1 MTATNAVTG
10 TIRATDAADA
20 ADAADAKDISDS
32 PIATPDPKSS
42 NAAPRTLYRKLVDSH
57 TVATLDAQNVLLFCD
72 LHLMN
77 EYTSPQA
84 FTGLREHGRGVPMPG
99 QQVAVVSHIIPTHAV
114 PSALRVIA
122 DPPSALQASNLKA
135 NCDRHGIRLF
145 DTTDALQGIEHVVA
159 PEHGMIRPGM
169 VVICGD
175 SHTTPY
181 GALGALGFG
190 IGTTEVEHVLAT
202 QTLVYR
208 VARDMRIR
216 VDGPLRAGTTA
227 KDLVLAII
235 GRIGAQGARGYVV
248 EFCGTTID
256 ALSVEARFTLCNM
269 AVEAGARGA
278 LIAPDATA
286 INYVLAR
293 CPDLAGE
300 WREPAL
306 AHWRTLRSDPGARFD
321 AEHCFDAADIAPQ
334 VTWGTSP
341 DQVAPIDGHAPDPAR
356 MAAGPARDSA
366 ERALRYTRLD
376 AGSALAGTPIQHVF
390 IGSCTNGRIED
401 LRAAAAVLRGRRVAP
416 GVRAMV
422 VPGSGAVRA
431 MAEAEGLDRVFLDAG
446 IEWRQPGC
454 SMCLAMNDDVLAD
467 GIRCAS
473 TTNRNFEGRQGR
485 GAITHL
491 MSPAM
496 AAAAAVTGRL
506 TDVRRLP
513 PVLGKESPR

>member
-1 MTATNAVTG
+1 MTATLTDVAMPANAG
-10 TIRATDAADA
+10 TPAG
-20 ADAADAKDISDS
+20 
-32 PIATPDPKSS
+32 
-42 NAAPRTLYRKLVDSH
+42 AAPRTLYRKLVDSH

-84 FTGLREHGRGVPMPG
+84 FAGLHEQGRGVPMPG
-99 QQVAVVSHIIPTHAV
+99 QNVAVVSHIIPTHPVA
-114 PSALRVIA
+114 PKLRVIA
-122 DPPSALQASNLKA
+122 DPPSALQATHLKA

-175 SHTTPY
+175 SHTTTY

-208 VARDMRIR
+208 VAKDMRIR
-216 VDGPLRAGTTA
+216 VDGALPVGTTS
-227 KDLVLAII
+227 KDLILAII

-248 EFCGTTID
+248 EFCGEAIT

-286 INYVLAR
+286 IDYVLAR
-293 CPDLAGE
+293 CPDLAGD
-300 WREPAL
+300 WRAPAL
-306 AHWRTLRSDPGARFD
+306 AHWATLHSDAGAAFDIEHRFD
-321 AEHCFDAADIAPQ
+321 AAEVAPQ

-341 DQVAPIDGHAPDPAR
+341 DQVAAIDGPIPDP
-356 MAAGPARDSA
+356 MQMDEGPTRASA
-366 ERALRYTRLD
+366 ERALRYARL
-376 AGSALAGTPIQHVF
+376 AGGAALEGTPIQHVF

-401 LRAAAAVLRGRRVAP
+401 LRAAASVLRGRHVAP

-446 IEWRQPGC
+446 LEWRQPGC

-506 TDVRRLP
+506 TDVRRLAP
-513 PVLGKESPR
+513 ASASASASASAAQAASAPQEIPR